1 MTLPLI
7 KRWFSGL
14 MIVGWGIL
22 LIYFYQS
29 GRLEYYLAP
38 KFHGIVLA
46 AAVLAGLLAILYL
59 VLGRSWICADP
70 DCAGCAS
77 HVEDTRFRG
86 WFPLLATLLMM
97 TGSLA
102 ITQDAFSLQTVF
114 KTGFLDSPDLLP
126 MRPDDIERE
135 TGKWDN
141 EPLDP
146 IDEAVFGEPFEAKF
160 YLPRTE
166 DGAIRAELVDLI
178 FAVEDDIMLRDF
190 ENEDVEVIGQFVPLP
205 DVDPRD
211 PTYKISRFVMW
222 CCAADARPLAVR
234 VSTEA
239 IPELPEMGWVKVKG
253 KATFPVRNGQRTVV
267 IEETS
272 IEPTEKPE
280 GSALY

>member
-1 MTLPLI
+1 MTFALF
-7 KRWFSGL
+7 KRLFSGL
-14 MIVGWGIL
+14 MIAGWSGL
-22 LIYFYQS
+22 LVYFYQS
-29 GRLEYYLAP
+29 GRLEYYLAE
-38 KFHGIVLA
+38 KFHGIVLCA
-46 AAVLAGLLAILYL
+46 AGLAGLVALLYL
-59 VLGRSWICADP
+59 VLGRSWVCADA
-70 DCAGCAS
+70 DCAGCAA
-77 HVEDTRFRG
+77 HVEDTRFRS

-97 TGSLA
+97 SGSLV

-135 TGKWDN
+135 SSWDS

-178 FAVEDDIMLRDF
+178 FAVEDEIMMQDF
-190 ENEDVEVIGQFVPLP
+190 ENEDVEIIGQFVPLP
-205 DVDPRD
+205 DVDPQD
-211 PTYKISRFVMW
+211 PVYKISRFVMW

-234 VSTEA
+234 ISTET
-239 IPELPEMGWVKVKG
+239 IPNLPEMGWVKVKG

-272 IEPTEKPE
+272 VEPTEKPE